1 MPVYSTSC
9 HVFCRMQKFRRYT
22 GLSIDVSIRF
32 SCSADMHDSL
42 GIFLGSLLLCLRSLS
57 LMHIKCPICKP
68 GMTEAGSDVV
78 IEQWD
83 RLKVTNKFI
92 CTGKYQKRKGWLQ
105 AKRNK

>member
-1 MPVYSTSC
+1 M
-9 HVFCRMQKFRRYT
+9 
-22 GLSIDVSIRF
+22 
-32 SCSADMHDSL
+32 
-42 GIFLGSLLLCLRSLS
+42 S

-68 GMTEAGSDVV
+68 CMTEAGSDVV